1 MNTTVKPSSHP
12 TPSPRGALIA
22 QLTKYAAYHRDPR
35 NIATHYIG
43 VPMIVLAVVSFLSK
57 PAFELMGLSMSPL
70 WIVLPAVAVF
80 YLRMDV
86 RFGITMTALLAGL
99 GFIAT
104 FIAAQTTLAWA
115 LTSAG
120 LFIVGWV
127 IQFIGHYYEGKKPAF
142 VDDLIGL
149 LIGPLFVTAEI
160 GFNLGLRLEVKTEIE
175 SKVGPTRLRTI
186 GSTGSPTLS
195 K

>member
-1 MNTTVKPSSHP
+1 MTTTVNP
-12 TPSPRGALIA
+12 LIA

-43 VPMIVLAVVSFLSK
+43 VPMIVLAVVSFLSR
-57 PAFELMGLSMSPL
+57 PAFELAGLMMSPL
-70 WIVLPAVAVF
+70 WIVLPLVALF
-80 YLRMDV
+80 YLRLDV
-86 RFGITMTALLAGL
+86 RFGITMVLILSGL
-99 GFIAT
+99 GFIAS
-104 FIAAQTTLAWA
+104 FIAAQSTLAWA
-115 LTSAG
+115 VGSAA
-120 LFIVGWV
+120 LFVVGWV

-160 GFNLGLRLEVKTEIE
+160 GFNLGLRLEVKNEVE

-186 GSTGSPTLS
+186 GSTGQPTLS

>member
-1 MNTTVKPSSHP
+1 MNSTVNS
-12 TPSPRGALIA
+12 TALIA

-35 NIATHYIG
+35 NISTHYIG
-43 VPMIVLAVVSFLSK
+43 VPMIVLAVTSFLSR
-57 PAFELMGLSMSPL
+57 PGFELMGLSLSPL
-70 WIVLPAVAVF
+70 WFLIPLTAAF
-80 YLRMDV
+80 YLRLDA
-86 RFGITMTALLAGL
+86 RFGATMTALLMVWA
-99 GFIAT
+99 FISS
-104 FIAAQTTLAWA
+104 FIAAQSTWVWA
-115 LTSAG
+115 LASAA

-142 VDDLIGL
+142 VDDLVGL
-149 LIGPLFVTAEI
+149 LVGPLFVTAEI
-160 GFNLGLRLEVKTEIE
+160 AFNLGLRLEVKTEIE

>member
-1 MNTTVKPSSHP
+1 MTTTVNAPSNP
-12 TPSPRGALIA
+12 TPSPQGALVA

-35 NIATHYIG
+35 NIATHYVG
-43 VPMIVLAVVSFLSK
+43 VPMIVLSVVSFLSR
-57 PAFELMGLSMSPL
+57 PAFEVAGLMMSPL
-70 WIVLPAVAVF
+70 WLVLPLVTIF
-80 YLRMDV
+80 YLRLDV
-86 RFGITMTALLAGL
+86 RFGLTMLLILSGL
-99 GFIAT
+99 GFVAS
-104 FIAAQTTLAWA
+104 FIAAQSTIAWA
-115 LTSAG
+115 IGSAA

-160 GFNLGLRLEVKTEIE
+160 GFNLGLRHDVKNEIE

-186 GSTGSPTLS
+186 GSTGQPTLS

>member
-1 MNTTVKPSSHP
+1 MTSTVNP
-12 TPSPRGALIA
+12 TAFIA

-35 NIATHYIG
+35 NIATHYVG
-43 VPMIVLAVVSFLSK
+43 VPMIVLAVISFLSR
-57 PAFELMGLSMSPL
+57 PGFELMGLALSPV
-70 WIVLPAVAVF
+70 WFVIAAAAVF
-80 YLRMDV
+80 YIRLDV
-86 RFGITMTALLAGL
+86 RFGITMAVLFVL
-99 GFIAT
+99 GAFLVS
-104 FIAAQTTLAWA
+104 FIAAQSTLVWA
-115 LTSAG
+115 LSSAG

-160 GFNLGLRLEVKTEIE
+160 GFNLGLRLEVKTEVE
-175 SKVGPTRLRTI
+175 SRIGPTRLRTI
-186 GSTGSPTLS
+186 GQSGSPTLS

>member
-1 MNTTVKPSSHP
+1 MTTSVN
-12 TPSPRGALIA
+12 ALTA

-35 NIATHYIG
+35 NIATHYVG
-43 VPMIVLAVVSFLSK
+43 VPMIVLAVVSFLSR
-57 PAFELMGLSMSPL
+57 PAFEVMGLMMSPL
-70 WIVLPAVAVF
+70 WMVLPAAAIF

-86 RFGITMTALLAGL
+86 RFGLTMTALLSFC
-99 GFIAT
+99 GFIAS
-104 FIAAQTTLAWA
+104 FIAAQSTLVWA
-115 LTSAG
+115 AGSAG

-149 LIGPLFVTAEI
+149 LIGPLFVTAEV
-160 GFNLGLRLEVKTEIE
+160 GFNLGLRLELKTAIE

>member
-1 MNTTVKPSSHP
+1 MTTTVNP
-12 TPSPRGALIA
+12 LIA

-43 VPMIVLAVVSFLSK
+43 VPMIVLSVVSFLSR
-57 PAFELMGLSMSPL
+57 PAFELAGLGMSPL
-70 WIVLPAVAVF
+70 WFVLPLVTIF
-80 YLRMDV
+80 YLRLDV
-86 RFGITMTALLAGL
+86 RFGLTMAVLYAAL
-99 GFIAT
+99 GFVAS
-104 FIAAQTTLAWA
+104 FIAAQSTLVWA
-115 LTSAG
+115 IGSAA
-120 LFIVGWV
+120 LFVVGWT

-160 GFNLGLRLEVKTEIE
+160 GFSLGLRNEVKTEIE

-186 GSTGSPTLS
+186 GSTGQPTLS

>member
-1 MNTTVKPSSHP
+1 MNTTVSPSNQP
-12 TPSPRGALIA
+12 TALVT

-35 NIATHYIG
+35 NIATHYVG
-43 VPMIVLAVVSFLSK
+43 VPMIVLAVTSFLSR
-57 PAFELMGLSMSPL
+57 PGFELMGVMLSPVWFVIPL
-70 WIVLPAVAVF
+70 AALF
-80 YLRMDV
+80 YFRLDARY
-86 RFGITMTALLAGL
+86 GATMTALLL
-99 GFIAT
+99 LCGFISS
-104 FIAAQTTLAWA
+104 FITAQSTLVWA
-115 LTSAG
+115 LTSTA
-120 LFIVGWV
+120 LFVVGWV

-142 VDDLIGL
+142 VDDLVGL
-149 LIGPLFVTAEI
+149 LLGPLFVTAEI